1 MAIELISGFYLHV
14 CLRYPPTNPGLV
26 PNLFILLGQVFHSY
40 RLSLGMHDPLISWLI
55 DGKSMFSLWWFS
67 CWQWFFFWLTCLVG
81 RIRCES
87 SCGVPKST
95 PFHPRW
101 WHHVHCVGSHPSMST
116 WQEAYGLLLAEGL
129 HSVRSVWKITTGV
142 GDEENWGER
151 GEPEVQVTIFHRFST
166 RFLKSSYRQGLTT
179 AEFWIALNPA
189 WWFGIVV
196 VCLSWDGYSMLFF
209 TWFIFWGGSAT
220 NLDSWCLV

>member
-67 CWQWFFFWLTCLVG
+67 CWQCFFWLTCLVG

-87 SCGVPKST
+87 SCDVPNST
-95 PFHPRW
+95 PIHPRW
-101 WHHVHCVGSHPSMST
+101 WHHVRCVGSHPSMST

-129 HSVRSVWKITTGV
+129 HSVQGVKDQRAWEMRRTGWTWGSSNDETLLFHTFFKIQLLTGPDHCGVLDRVESCLMVW
-142 GDEENWGER
+142 N
-151 GEPEVQVTIFHRFST
+151 SC
-166 RFLKSSYRQGLTT
+166 
-179 AEFWIALNPA
+179 
-189 WWFGIVV
+189 
-196 VCLSWDGYSMLFF
+196 CLQP
-209 TWFIFWGGSAT
+209 
-220 NLDSWCLV
+220 